1 MAEQPIGITFMPSA
15 EAAANGPRQAG
26 VEGQG
31 GSDLT
36 QAFKILSLHLPR
48 VLGAAAIA
56 PKRLLTSQGAAGVP
70 GQPSG
75 GFNPYAAVFESLLQS
90 LTGGGGGG
98 DVSSLASLLG
108 GGGGTTG
115 PDLDLGGGG
124 GASGGADR
132 GSRGAPA
139 PAIVPGSD
147 DLPRDGDLGQPPPV
161 SPIVVPR
168 EPREPREPRNRYQ

>member
-26 VEGQG
+26 VEGQS

-56 PKRLLTSQGAAGVP
+56 PKRLLTSPGAAGVP
-70 GQPSG
+70 GQPAG
-75 GFNPYAAVFESLLQS
+75 GFNPYAAVFQSLLQS
-90 LTGGGGGG
+90 LTGGQGG

-108 GGGGTTG
+108 GGGNSGG
-115 PDLDLGGGG
+115 GGGDLSLGGGG
-124 GASGGADR
+124 ADQ
-132 GSRGAPA
+132 GTSRAPA
-139 PAIVPGSD
+139 PSIVPGSD
-147 DLPRDGDLGQPPPV
+147 DLPRDGDLGQPPSDAGMGMP
-161 SPIVVPR
+161 SGR
-168 EPREPREPRNRYQ
+168 EPRDPRSRYA